1 MIKRISLLQR
11 KAEMTVEEFNRHWFD
26 IHGPLARH
34 VPGLRRYVQNHLQG
48 SSSRNDVPDIDIQV
62 DGIAELWWDDAK
74 AMKISTATPEAK
86 ALFADGAL
94 FIGRIKTYLIEE
106 KAIIGDE

>member
-1 MIKRISLLQR
+1 M
-11 KAEMTVEEFNRHWFD
+11 
-26 IHGPLARH
+26 
-34 VPGLRRYVQNHLQG
+34 
-48 SSSRNDVPDIDIQV
+48 PDIDIRV
-62 DGIAELWWDDAK
+62 DDIAELCWDDAR
-74 AMKISTATPEAK
+74 AIKISTATPEAK